1 MISVCIPTFNG
12 ERFINQQ
19 IDSILTQLETDDEI
33 IISDDSSTDR
43 TIEIIKNYN
52 DHRIKLI
59 ENCNFKSPIFNLE
72 NALKQ
77 AKGEY
82 IFLADQDDV
91 WLSGKVKKLKEGLD
105 NSNLVFSDAI
115 IVDKDLK
122 IVRNRFYKEDK
133 KLTGL
138 LKNIFSN
145 NYFGATMA
153 FRKELLKVALPFPK
167 NIPMHDQWLGLVSE
181 IYFKNKYL
189 PEPLIL
195 YRRHD
200 NNASYTSVESR
211 NSLTRKILFRGL
223 IFFALAMRIIKI
235 GLSAANR

>member
-1 MISVCIPTFNG
+1 MISVCIPSFNG
-12 ERFINQQ
+12 EKFIKQQ
-19 IDSILTQLETDDEI
+19 LDSILIQLEPQDEI

-43 TIEIIKNYN
+43 TVDIVKFYN

-59 ENCNFKSPIFNLE
+59 ENCNFKSPTFNLE
-72 NALKQ
+72 NALNQ

-91 WLSGKVKKLKEGLD
+91 WLSEKVKKMTRELE
-105 NSNLVFSDAI
+105 NTALVFSDAI

-122 IVRNRFYKEDK
+122 IVRKRFYERNKTH
-133 KLTGL
+133 TGVL
-138 LKNIFSN
+138 RNILFN

-153 FRKELLKVALPFPK
+153 FRKELLIVALPFPK

-189 PEPLIL
+189 SDPLIL
-195 YRRHD
+195 YRRHCS
-200 NNASYTSVESR
+200 NASYTSEKSK
-211 NSLTRKILFRGL
+211 NSLIRKFLFR
-223 IFFALAMRIIKI
+223 ISICFALTKRILKI
-235 GLSAANR
+235 GLRKSNK

>member
-12 ERFINQQ
+12 EKFINQQ
-19 IDSILTQLETDDEI
+19 LDSILTQLEAEDEI

-43 TIEIIKNYN
+43 TIGIIKSYN

-59 ENCNFKSPIFNLE
+59 ENCKFKSPIFNLE

-91 WLSGKVKKLKEGLD
+91 WLSEKVKKLTEELK
-105 NSNLVFSDAI
+105 NANLVFSDAI

-122 IVRNRFYKEDK
+122 IVRDSFYKRNK
-133 KLTGL
+133 NLTGL
-138 LKNIFSN
+138 LKNIFFN

-181 IYFKNKYL
+181 IYFKNEYI

-195 YRRHD
+195 YRRHGS
-200 NNASYTSVESR
+200 NASYASERSK
-211 NSLTRKILFRGL
+211 NSLIKKILFRVL
-223 IFFALAMRIIKI
+223 IFLALANRIIK
-235 GLSAANR
+235 NRITKSNK